1 MSGTERNK
9 ANPEAPRVEAQVML
23 EPELREAL
31 GHFKAGVHAWSSAVE
46 ARTQHAFVAQ
56 PVRRGVWRPAVAWSL
71 GLVLTAGAA
80 SGVLY
85 QRHQQQELAQMEQ
98 QRIAAQQEQMTRQ
111 REQAEENLLANV
123 ESDIS
128 REVPSAM
135 EPLARLMTSDGTEV
149 ASAAQ

>member
-9 ANPEAPRVEAQVML
+9 ANPETPRVEAQAML

-31 GHFKAGVHAWSSAVE
+31 DHFKAGVHAWSRAME
-46 ARTQHAFVAQ
+46 ARSKQAFVAQ
-56 PVRRGVWRPAVAWSL
+56 PVRRGVWRLAAAWSL

-80 SGVLY
+80 SCVLY
-85 QRHQQQELAQMEQ
+85 QRRQQQELARMEQ
-98 QRIAAQQEQMTRQ
+98 QRIAAQQAQMTRQ

-123 ESDIS
+123 ESDVS